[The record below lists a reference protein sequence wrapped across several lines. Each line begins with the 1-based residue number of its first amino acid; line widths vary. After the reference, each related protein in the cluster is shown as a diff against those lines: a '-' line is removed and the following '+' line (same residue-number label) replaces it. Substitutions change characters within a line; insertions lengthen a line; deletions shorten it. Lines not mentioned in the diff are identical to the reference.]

1 MKIKLFISLLFIF
14 HHLSASTQNEILLFP
29 ANHARE
35 GMSGFI
41 DKNGKMQIPPYFDE
55 VGEFSEGL
63 APVKIGDKW
72 GYIDKKGKVVI
83 SAIFQ
88 KAFPFSSGMA
98 RVIYRDSLY
107 FVNHGGGRFFVPLA
121 EEDDFRDGLILIK
134 ENGKFG
140 YANTSGKIVIQAVY
154 EEAVPFVDQT
164 AYGRIGENWFFFN
177 TTGMILFKTKYRPIG
192 NFSDGL
198 IQLVSGSLYGFMD
211 KSGNLIIPIGLPFLN
226 QSGNYFSESR
236 AVFQEITGN
245 KSVKTGC
252 IDKSGRVVI
261 SPLYELISPFKNGLA
276 VFKDKNYGYLDKTGK
291 IVYPAEYHY
300 AYGFSEGFAIAVRK
314 TDNENYQ
321 YEMLDTRGQ
330 VLKILEAPAEI
341 PADARFKN
349 GLCLLFQKSTAQPGM
364 NDETPEVGRL
374 KAIYI
379 NTKGDIVWESG
390 IYPASRQ

>member
-1 MKIKLFISLLFIF
+1 MKIKLFISLICIF

-29 ANHARE
+29 ANHAKE

-41 DKNGKMQIPPYFDE
+41 DKNGKMQVPPYFDE

-88 KAFPFSSGMA
+88 KAFPFSSGVA

-121 EEDDFRDGLILIK
+121 EEDDFRDGLLLIK

-140 YANTSGKIVIQAVY
+140 YANTSGKIVIQAMY
-154 EEAVPFVDQT
+154 EEAMPFVDQT
-164 AYGRIGENWFFFN
+164 AYGRIGEYWFFFN
-177 TTGMILFKTKYRPIG
+177 ITGRILFKTKYRPTG
-192 NFSDGL
+192 HFSEGL
-198 IQLVSGSLYGFMD
+198 IQVVSDNQYGFVD
-211 KSGNLIIPIGLPFLN
+211 KSGNLIIPISLPFLN
-226 QSGNYFSESR
+226 QTVNYFSESR
-236 AVFQEITGN
+236 AVFQEIRGN

-261 SPLYELISPFKNGLA
+261 PPLYESISPFENGFA
-276 VFKDKNYGYLDKTGK
+276 VFKDDGYGYLDKTGK
-291 IVYPAEYHY
+291 IIFPAEYHY
-300 AYGFSEGFAIAVRK
+300 AYSFSEGFAIAVRK

-321 YEMLDTRGQ
+321 YELLDNRGQ
-330 VLKILEAPAEI
+330 VLKTLKAPAEI
-341 PADARFKN
+341 PVDARFKN
-349 GLCLLFQKSTAQPGM
+349 GLCLLFQKVTPLRDTYAEAPG
-364 NDETPEVGRL
+364 DERI

-390 IYPASRQ
+390 IYNDFRQ